1 MNKKP
6 SIIEFFKIFLQEYRL
21 VDNKILLM
29 VSGGVDSMV
38 LLDVALKSLPA
49 TQVAVFHLNHNTRVE
64 SDADEIFVQKICS
77 KNNIKFYSKTLP
89 SCQRGIEGD
98 LIKNNPSQPPFDKG
112 GAEAHWRKKRQELSF
127 KAANDFGAAKILTA
141 HHATD
146 LVETM
151 IFRLTKG
158 AGPAGLS
165 PFDTSTK
172 PFWNISKQVLLEYAQ
187 EHQLE
192 WQEDNSNLNTKFE
205 RNLIRHEVLPV
216 LRKITPN
223 LESVFVR
230 ESETFSQVQSF
241 LNSFFLSSRWEEPE
255 EGFLKNVLKRQS
267 IKLFDFLELP
277 AALQNELLRTIA
289 SKNPSQSELA
299 DCLKWLK
306 NKPEG
311 NSQKEIGGTKLQI
324 LKKNLTW

>member
-1 MNKKP
+1 MKTNLLP
-6 SIIEFFKIFLQEYRL
+6 AFKDFIKSESLKDQ
-21 VDNKILLM
+21 KTLLM

-38 LLDVALKSLPA
+38 LLHVAMEVVKPENL
-49 TQVAVFHLNHNTRVE
+49 AVFHLNHNVRDNSDSDEKFVQNICSKSNVKFYGEKLASVPTQNVE
-64 SDADEIFVQKICS
+64 SDWRQ
-77 KNNIKFYSKTLP
+77 
-89 SCQRGIEGD
+89 Q
-98 LIKNNPSQPPFDKG
+98 
-112 GAEAHWRKKRQELSF
+112 RKKMAQV
-127 KAANDFGAAKILTA
+127 AADDFGALRILSA

-158 AGPAGLS
+158 AGPSGLA
-165 PFDTSTK
+165 PFNTSTK
-172 PFWNISKQVLLEYAQ
+172 PFWQIPKTDLLAYAKA
-187 EHQLE
+187 HNLE
-192 WQEDNSNLNTKFE
+192 WREDVTNLNTKFE

-267 IKLFDFLELP
+267 IKLFDFFELP

-311 NSQKEIGGTKLQI
+311 NSQKELGGAKLQI
-324 LKKNLTW
+324 LKNKLTWGT